1 MGTNQSRQMRS
12 VFLCAC
18 LVAAVVA
25 QDVKPITLFVNN
37 GEGKDSTIAMG
48 SSAGKATMHAKNNE
62 FKLTMNGAEVMS
74 YLPLES
80 NTDNAFTEQVLGTF
94 RMASLAANSIVAEDF
109 EARSDDFPN
118 QNWLAARA
126 DTFSNGTDGWRIV
139 PVAVSDG
146 ESDNEDLTTTACGGV
161 GQVLGGHCA
170 TSYHTI
176 EKTYTN
182 LPNHAEVQITAR
194 IHFLD
199 NWDDDTMWMKMGL
212 PGTVEQSPPVWAEE
226 YTWCPQFFTFM
237 CNAGVSTCGQEHY
250 PDKMSRLVTV
260 AMDHSAQDL
269 QVQFGTNI
277 REGTP
282 ACEVSYGISHITVE
296 VR

>member
-1 MGTNQSRQMRS
+1 MKGSSCVVVLLM
-12 VFLCAC
+12 A
-18 LVAAVVA
+18 VAAA
-25 QDVKPITLFVNN
+25 QTVRPITLNVNN
-37 GEGKDSTIAMG
+37 GEGKDSTVAMG
-48 SSAGKATMHAKNNE
+48 TSAGKATMHAKNNE
-62 FKLTMNGAEVMS
+62 FKLTMNGQEVMS

-94 RMASLAANSIVAEDF
+94 RIASLAANSIVADDF
-109 EARSDDFPN
+109 EARNDDFPN
-118 QNWLAARA
+118 QNWLAAKM
-126 DTFSNGTDGWRIV
+126 DTFTNGTDGWSIA

-146 ESDNEDLTTTACGGV
+146 QSDNEDLVTTNCGGM

-170 TSYHTI
+170 TSYHTV

-194 IHFLD
+194 VHFLD
-199 NWDDDTMWMKMGL
+199 NWDDDTMWLKMGL
-212 PGTVEQSPPVWAEE
+212 PGTLEQSPPVWAEE

-237 CNAGVSTCGQEHY
+237 CNAGVSTCGQGHY

-260 AMDHSAQDL
+260 SMDHTAQDL
-269 QVQFGTNI
+269 QVQWGSNI

-282 ACEVSYGISHITVE
+282 PCEVSYALSHITIE